1 MEKRQIFS
9 GSAPTGSDQHELK
22 IYDGHARVWHF
33 SQSVTGRWWIPPIKQ
48 AENSTGQRELMFLW
62 STGRACIEIV
72 HQQPERLE
80 AYRAFTSYLLN
91 DQMWDLF
98 WMSWNS
104 TIKTKWNREAKD
116 RIQNSKKLKPG
127 ILDSFSQSLPFP
139 TFCLTSSILS
149 FPICKMEI
157 AIVAT
162 AWNLSKVVNTVPA
175 TKQWFNKCQHY
186 SFIIIWKSQ
195 RIRI

>member
-1 MEKRQIFS
+1 MEKRQIVS
-9 GSAPTGSDQHELK
+9 GSVPTGSDQHELK
-22 IYDGHARVWHF
+22 IYDGHAWVWHF

-48 AENSTGQRELMFLW
+48 AENSTGLCDLMFLW

-72 HQQPERLE
+72 QQQSERLE
-80 AYRAFTSYLLN
+80 TYRAFTSYLLN
-91 DQMWDLF
+91 DQMGDLF
-98 WMSWNS
+98 WMSRNS

-139 TFCLTSSILS
+139 TFCLTSAILS

-175 TKQWFNKCQHY
+175 TK
-186 SFIIIWKSQ
+186 
-195 RIRI
+195 

>member
-9 GSAPTGSDQHELK
+9 GSAPAGSDQHELRAWWACQGMAFLPK
-22 IYDGHARVWHF
+22 CDWGGDG
-33 SQSVTGRWWIPPIKQ
+33 STIKQ

-72 HQQPERLE
+72 RQPERLE
-80 AYRAFTSYLLN
+80 AWGFYSYLLN

-98 WMSWNS
+98 WMSAS
-104 TIKTKWNREAKD
+104 SVLLKLSETEAKGLG
-116 RIQNSKKLKPG
+116 IQNSKKLKPG
-127 ILDSFSQSLPFP
+127 ILDSFSQSCLSP

-162 AWNLSKVVNTVPA
+162 AWNLLRQLTQCLPQSNDSINV
-175 TKQWFNKCQHY
+175 
-186 SFIIIWKSQ
+186 SIILLL
-195 RIRI
+195 